1 MNVTQSLSLLS
12 RGKGESMK
20 WRQTGSSTKF
30 HAKVMAIAYWDSGGI
45 FLVDYSVERVQQERR
60 SAEEPHFL
68 LTVLPLAS

>member
-1 MNVTQSLSLLS
+1 
-12 RGKGESMK
+12 MK
-20 WRQTGSSTKF
+20 WRQTGSSRKF